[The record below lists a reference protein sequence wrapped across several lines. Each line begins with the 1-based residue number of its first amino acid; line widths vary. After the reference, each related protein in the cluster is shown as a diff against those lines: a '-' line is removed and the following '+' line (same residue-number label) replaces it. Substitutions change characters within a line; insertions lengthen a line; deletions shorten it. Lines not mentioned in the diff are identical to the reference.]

1 MPSSEQNS
9 TNGWAARIHGAD
21 RKYQDW
27 ENRFKCKKLVEY
39 YENFQWKLKTG
50 DITSSD
56 APYVLNL
63 FHSTIEIKLAS
74 YLFQRPSFV
83 LTPEPGKDQWD
94 QDFAVQSAQIKQDTL
109 NTIIK
114 NRNMKFAKVLKRA
127 ALDAFFRFS
136 IIEVGYAADW
146 RNPLK
151 DEVELKSWTDPD
163 LLDSPKDKVVKNEE
177 VPTNERFF
185 VKRIKPERFRV
196 SVSDAEE
203 LEDHEWVGYYQY
215 YYTDTLKNTPG
226 IKFPENTGGSYIS
239 KDIGEGT
246 DTNLEV
252 IKSGR
257 QISKV
262 YHIWDMVAKKRRMLL
277 ADSEFDEIWSH
288 DFERHP
294 LIDLKWFIRTD
305 GFYPIPPCWY
315 WLSPQDEIN
324 ESREQVRS
332 FRRRFT
338 RKYEV
343 IQNQIDPEEIEKF
356 VSGGDGSVV
365 LVKQA
370 GAILPIPNPEIGATA
385 QDALI
390 QAKEDFLV
398 VSGTSAE
405 ARPGGDRETATKSKI
420 ADARARIRESA
431 EQIDFS
437 EFVCTIGREI
447 LAQASEKLVEG
458 LWVKY
463 SNGPGNEALQDY
475 QANQQIYK
483 WITSQ
488 DLSDGYDFDVAIDIQ
503 NATPAAMEKEREA
516 FTSFIAF
523 ITQFPF
529 IAMSPILIREAAY
542 RFGYKNEAVIH
553 QVQQTAAAAMA
564 AKAAEAAK
572 GNFGPA
578 ASLSPDQ
585 SGAVGGGGNANNT
598 AKSQM
603 ATPDLATIGDQ
614 LTNQLQ

>member
-27 ENRFKCKKLVEY
+27 EGRFKCKKLVEY

-226 IKFPENTGGSYIS
+226 IKFPENAGGSYIS

-277 ADSEFDEIWSH
+277 ADSEFDEIWSQ